1 MNPKSL
7 RTLEFDKILT
17 RLADH
22 ASFSA
27 GRELALA
34 LQPSTDFEEV
44 VRRQGETTEAKDLL
58 DRRGGVSLG
67 GAHDVRP
74 QVKRAAMDAALMPQE
89 LLDIRDTLVSGRT
102 LRRMIT
108 RGVEV
113 TSGHARVNLV
123 PPLPKSRVTACQGWP
138 LLAET
143 ARQIEE
149 CPNLVAEIGR
159 CINDQGE
166 VVDEA
171 SPALARIRRDLRITH
186 ERLMTKLERL
196 IASPKARSYLQEP
209 LITQR
214 EGRYVIP
221 IKAEFKGRLPGLV
234 HDTSASGATLFI
246 EPLAVVE
253 MGNRWRELQ
262 LEEQKEI
269 ERILRELSAQV
280 AAQGEA
286 IIRTIEA
293 LAKLDLAFAKARY
306 SQAIRGWPPELLRTS
321 EPGASKDGPYLK
333 LVRARHPLL
342 PPDTVVPI
350 DVHSG
355 DEFRILILTG
365 PNTGGKTVSLKTV
378 GLLTL
383 MAQAG
388 LHLPTAEGS
397 ILSVFSGIYAD
408 IGDEQ
413 SIEQSLS
420 TFSSHMTNIIDI
432 LEQADERSL
441 VLLDELGA
449 GTDPT
454 EGSALA
460 RAILAHLLGR
470 NITTL
475 VATHYPE
482 LKIYAHVTP
491 GVENA
496 CVEFDLETLSP
507 TYELTIGLPGRSN
520 ALAIATRLGLSP
532 ALIEGAEEWLTSSD
546 LELESLLAEIKT
558 AREEAVTAR
567 EAAQMAQ
574 REAEGAERE
583 LKKRL
588 VSLEAER
595 REVLNQ
601 ARRQAQ
607 EELTEVRKELGR
619 IQAEMRRV
627 AAVKEA
633 LAQTAERVEELAEEV
648 KPLAPPPKPPPAG
661 IEELAVGDA
670 VWVAGLGR
678 EGQVLALLGDEA
690 EVQIGSFRAKVPLGE
705 LELKERKLRRV
716 EWEPEVTVTTARPLE
731 VGLELN
737 LRGLR
742 VEEAM
747 PRLDKYLD
755 DAYLAGLPKVR
766 IVHGKGT
773 GTLRRLVREA
783 LGKHPLIASFRP
795 GDRYE
800 GGDGVTI
807 AELVS
812 R

>member
-1 MNPKSL
+1 MNP
-7 RTLEFDKILT
+7 RTMRSLEFAKILAQ
-17 RLADH
+17 LADH
-22 ASFSA
+22 TSFSA

-34 LQPSTDFEEV
+34 LRPSTDVEEV
-44 VRRQGETTEAKDLL
+44 ARRQQETTEAKDLL
-58 DRRGGVSLG
+58 DCKGGVSLG

-74 QVKRAAMDAALMPQE
+74 QVKRAAIGAALTPQE
-89 LLDIRDTLVSGRT
+89 LLDIRDTLVRGRT

-108 RGVEV
+108 RGTE
-113 TSGHARVNLV
+113 
-123 PPLPKSRVTACQGWP
+123 KWP

-149 CPNLVAEIGR
+149 CPDLVAEIER

-166 VVDEA
+166 VVDGA
-171 SPALARIRRDLRITH
+171 SPALARIRRDLHITH
-186 ERLMTKLERL
+186 ERLMTKLKRL
-196 IASPKARSYLQEP
+196 IASPKARPFLQEA

-221 IKAEFKGRLPGLV
+221 IKAEFKGRIPGLV

-246 EPLAVVE
+246 EPLTVVE
-253 MGNRWRELQ
+253 LGNRWRELQ
-262 LEEQKEI
+262 LEERKEI
-269 ERILRELSAQV
+269 ERILRKLTARV
-280 AAQGEA
+280 AAQSEA
-286 IIRTIEA
+286 IARTVEA

-306 SQAIRGWPPELLRTS
+306 SQAIRGV
-321 EPGASKDGPYLK
+321 EPMLK
-333 LVRARHPLL
+333 GTEGTADSSLKFIRARHPLL

-350 DVHSG
+350 DVHVG
-355 DEFRILILTG
+355 DGFRILVITG

-388 LHLPTAEGS
+388 LHLPAAEGS
-397 ILSVFSGIYAD
+397 TLSVFSGIYAD

-420 TFSSHMTNIIDI
+420 TFSSHMTNIVDI

-449 GTDPT
+449 GTDPA

-460 RAILAHLLGR
+460 RAILTHLLER

-482 LKIYAHVTP
+482 LKVYAHVTP

-532 ALIEGAEEWLTSSD
+532 ALIERARRWLTSSE
-546 LELESLLAEIKT
+546 LEVESLLAEIKV
-558 AREEAVTAR
+558 AREEAVAAR
-567 EAAQMAQ
+567 EAARAAQ
-574 REAEGAERE
+574 REAERAERE
-583 LKKRL
+583 LKERL
-588 VSLEAER
+588 AALEAER

-607 EELTEVRKELGR
+607 EELAEVRRELSR
-619 IQAEMRRV
+619 IRAEMRRV
-627 AAVKEA
+627 TAVKEA
-633 LAQTAERVEELAEEV
+633 LARAAERVEELAEEV

-661 IEELAVGDA
+661 IEELQVGDT

-705 LELKERKLRRV
+705 LELKERTSDRRHR
-716 EWEPEVTVTTARPLE
+716 TAEEREGLTSAIWRLTSDKE
-731 VGLELN
+731 VGLELD
-737 LRGLR
+737 LRGFR
-742 VEEAM
+742 AEEAL

-766 IVHGKGT
+766 IVHGRGT
-773 GTLRRLVREA
+773 GALRRLVREA
-783 LGKHPLIASFRP
+783 LGKHPLVASFRP
-795 GDRYE
+795 GDRHE

-807 AELVS
+807 VELAS

>member
-1 MNPKSL
+1 MRS
-7 RTLEFDKILT
+7 LEFAKILA

-22 ASFSA
+22 TSFSA

-34 LQPSTDFEEV
+34 LRPSTDFEEV
-44 VRRQGETTEAKDLL
+44 ARRQQETTEARDLL
-58 DRRGGVSLG
+58 DRKGGVSLG

-74 QVKRAAMDAALMPQE
+74 QVKRAAIGAALTPQE
-89 LLDIRDTLVSGRT
+89 LLDIRDTLVRGRT

-108 RGVEV
+108 RGTERW
-113 TSGHARVNLV
+113 S
-123 PPLPKSRVTACQGWP
+123 
-138 LLAET
+138 LLAEA

-149 CPNLVAEIGR
+149 CPDLVAEIER

-166 VVDEA
+166 AVDGA
-171 SPALARIRRDLRITH
+171 SQALARIRRDLHITH
-186 ERLMTKLERL
+186 ERLTTKLERL
-196 IASPKARSYLQEP
+196 IASPKVRPYLQEP

-221 IKAEFKGRLPGLV
+221 IKAEFKGRIPGLV

-253 MGNRWRELQ
+253 LGNRWRELQ

-269 ERILRELSAQV
+269 ERILRELTARV
-280 AAQGEA
+280 AAQNEA
-286 IIRTIEA
+286 ITRTVEA
-293 LAKLDLAFAKARY
+293 LARLDLAFAKARY
-306 SQAIRGWPPELLRTS
+306 SQAIRGV
-321 EPGASKDGPYLK
+321 EPMLKGIPASSSSLK
-333 LVRARHPLL
+333 FVKARHPLL

-350 DVHSG
+350 DVHIG
-355 DEFRILILTG
+355 DQFRILVITG

-388 LHLPTAEGS
+388 LHLPAAEGS
-397 ILSVFSGIYAD
+397 TLSVFSGVYAD

-420 TFSSHMTNIIDI
+420 TFSSHMTNIVDI

-449 GTDPT
+449 GTDPA

-460 RAILAHLLGR
+460 RAILTHLLER

-482 LKIYAHVTP
+482 LKVYAHVTP

-496 CVEFDLETLSP
+496 CVEFDVETLSP

-520 ALAIATRLGLSP
+520 ALAIASRLGLSP
-532 ALIEGAEEWLTSSD
+532 ALIERARKWFTSSE
-546 LELESLLAEIKT
+546 LEVESLLAEIKA
-558 AREEAVTAR
+558 AREEAVAAR
-567 EAAQMAQ
+567 EAAQAAQ
-574 REAEGAERE
+574 REAERAERE
-583 LKKRL
+583 LKERL
-588 VSLEAER
+588 AALEGER

-607 EELTEVRKELGR
+607 EELAEVRRELSR
-619 IQAEMRRV
+619 IRAEMRRA
-627 AAVKEA
+627 AAVEGA
-633 LAQTAERVEELAEEV
+633 LAQAAERVEELVEEV
-648 KPLAPPPKPPPAG
+648 KPLAPPPKPPPVG
-661 IEELAVGDA
+661 IEELQVGDS

-678 EGQVLALLGDEA
+678 EGQVLALLEDEA
-690 EVQIGSFRAKVPLGE
+690 EVQIGAFRARVPLGE
-705 LELKERKLRRV
+705 LELKEQISDRRHQ
-716 EWEPEVTVTTARPLE
+716 TAEGREGLTSGIWHLISDRE

-742 VEEAM
+742 AEEAL

-755 DAYLAGLPKVR
+755 KAYLAGLPKVR

-773 GTLRRLVREA
+773 GTLRRLVREV
-783 LGKHPLIASFRP
+783 LEKHPLVASFRP

-807 AELVS
+807 VELVS

>member
-1 MNPKSL
+1 MNPRTMRSL
-7 RTLEFDKILT
+7 EYAKILT
-17 RLADH
+17 RLADQT
-22 ASFSA
+22 SFSA

-34 LQPSTDFEEV
+34 LRPSTDFDEV
-44 VRRQGETTEAKDLL
+44 ARRQQETTEAKDLL
-58 DRRGGVSLG
+58 DRKGGVSLG

-74 QVKRAAMDAALMPQE
+74 QVKRAAMDAALTPQE

-108 RGVEV
+108 RGAE
-113 TSGHARVNLV
+113 
-123 PPLPKSRVTACQGWP
+123 GWP

-143 ARQIEE
+143 ALQIEE
-149 CPNLVAEIGR
+149 CPNLVAEIER

-166 VVDEA
+166 VVDGA
-171 SPALARIRRDLRITH
+171 SPTLARIRRELRITH

-196 IASPKARSYLQEP
+196 IASPKARPYLQEP
-209 LITQR
+209 FITQR
-214 EGRYVIP
+214 EGRYVVP
-221 IKAEFKGRLPGLV
+221 IKADFKGRIPGLV

-246 EPLAVVE
+246 EPLAVVDL
-253 MGNRWRELQ
+253 GNRWRELQ
-262 LEEQKEI
+262 LEEEKEI
-269 ERILRELSAQV
+269 ERILQELSAQV

-286 IIRTIEA
+286 IIHTVDA

-306 SQAIRGWPPELLRTS
+306 SQAIRGWPPELA
-321 EPGASKDGPYLK
+321 ASRDGPYLK
-333 LVRARHPLL
+333 LIRARHPLL
-342 PPDTVVPI
+342 SPDTVVPVDAHI
-350 DVHSG
+350 G
-355 DEFRILILTG
+355 DAFRILIITG

-388 LHLPTAEGS
+388 LHLPAAEGS
-397 ILSVFSGIYAD
+397 TLSVFSGVYAD

-420 TFSSHMTNIIDI
+420 TFSSHMTNIIGI

-449 GTDPT
+449 GTDPA

-460 RAILAHLLGR
+460 RAILARLLGQ

-532 ALIEGAEEWLTSSD
+532 PLIERARKWLTSSE
-546 LELESLLAEIKT
+546 LEVESLLAEIKT
-558 AREEAVTAR
+558 AREETVAAQ
-567 EAAQMAQ
+567 EAAQTAQ

-588 VSLEAER
+588 AALEAER

-607 EELTEVRKELGR
+607 DELAEVRKELSR
-619 IQAEMRRV
+619 IRAEMRRGE
-627 AAVKEA
+627 AVKEA
-633 LAQTAERVEELAEEV
+633 LAQAAERVEEMDEEV
-648 KPLAPPPKPPPAG
+648 KPLPRPHRPPPAG
-661 IEELAVGDA
+661 IEELAVGDTA
-670 VWVAGLGR
+670 WVVGLGR
-678 EGQVLALLGDEA
+678 EGQVMALLGDDA
-690 EVQIGSFRAKVPLGE
+690 EVQIGGFRAKVPLGE
-705 LELKERKLRRV
+705 LELRSRGRREER
-716 EWEPEVTVTTARPLE
+716 WEPEVTVTTARPLE

-742 VEEAM
+742 VEEAT

-773 GTLRRLVREA
+773 GALRRLVRET
-783 LGKHPLIASFRP
+783 LGEHPLVASFRP
-795 GDRYE
+795 GDRHE